1 MPIPAAEAWFSPA
14 RFPSQTGQCCACT
27 PANMNS
33 QPSAGWRHAP
43 ATDAWPR
50 TCWQKFSSDLHEL
63 GRRLLLAAEEKRH
76 DYSRASAH
84 PGQIQTLRASNS
96 RFECDGH
103 LPARTSKRS
112 RNEFWVHPE
121 CKQVPRARWRYTR
134 QSGDDMWRLAERST
148 PWQAEVALSANT
160 SSCQPPTSFSLQLG
174 PRTRHVLQLEEPS
187 VAEKR
192 MTLLAARAVRG
203 LSQLASRVRVLPR
216 PDSPAPWTGG
226 GPGGVGGALGCGSAV
241 LRHGPAVGSADACLR
256 ARATFAHW
264 PQRQLSSEATAAA
277 EAEAPAEEVAPVA
290 QVHLMHAAAL
300 RIPQPPRLR
309 CASQCRRVLVC
320 DG

>member
-1 MPIPAAEAWFSPA
+1 
-14 RFPSQTGQCCACT
+14 
-27 PANMNS
+27 
-33 QPSAGWRHAP
+33 
-43 ATDAWPR
+43 
-50 TCWQKFSSDLHEL
+50 L
-63 GRRLLLAAEEKRH
+63 
-76 DYSRASAH
+76 
-84 PGQIQTLRASNS
+84 
-96 RFECDGH
+96 
-103 LPARTSKRS
+103 
-112 RNEFWVHPE
+112 
-121 CKQVPRARWRYTR
+121 
-134 QSGDDMWRLAERST
+134 
-148 PWQAEVALSANT
+148 
-160 SSCQPPTSFSLQLG
+160 PTSNLSLSLQLG